1 MVADGDE
8 DPSGEYSFNGLD
20 TIAEKVRLAKTAGL
34 RGVMIWELGQDFH
47 PGDGRS
53 LLGAIAREVWPEGRP
68 KRQVRDEL

>member
-1 MVADGDE
+1 
-8 DPSGEYSFNGLD
+8 
-20 TIAEKVRLAKTAGL
+20 LAKTAGL

-68 KRQVRDEL
+68 KREVRDEL